1 MIRNAL
7 LAGIFALLALI
18 VAGMYRAQREVQ
30 YSHDTSLAIKTV
42 PWAGDYTHDAPQP
55 LALFN
60 QKRCK
65 PGEQHPMMR
74 GVGGAFV
81 DLTRCAPMA
90 EAK

>member
-7 LAGIFALLALI
+7 LAGIFAMLALI
-18 VAGMYRAQREVQ
+18 VAGMYRAQREHQ
-30 YSHDTSLAIKTV
+30 YSHDTSLAIKTA
-42 PWAGDYTHDAPQP
+42 PWTGDYTHDVPQP

-74 GVGGAFV
+74 GVGGAFA
-81 DLTRCAPMA
+81 DLTQCKAIA
-90 EAK
+90 GAK